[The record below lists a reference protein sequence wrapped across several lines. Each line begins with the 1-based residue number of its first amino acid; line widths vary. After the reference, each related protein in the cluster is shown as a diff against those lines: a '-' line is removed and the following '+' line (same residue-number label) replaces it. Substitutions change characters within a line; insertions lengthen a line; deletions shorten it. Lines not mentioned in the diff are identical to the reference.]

1 MKNYIKIGLL
11 TLSSLFIMSVFTG
24 CGALTTAIEK
34 RNLDVQTKMS
44 DSIFLEPVELEK
56 QIVYV
61 RVRNTTD
68 KNINIEDDIK
78 QAFKNKGFKV
88 TLHPSKAE
96 FMVQANLLQ
105 IGKSDKKSATRAL
118 ESGFG
123 GALLGAGAVALG
135 GSRSTSSYAAGGIIG
150 GLIGTVT
157 DALVKD
163 VYYTMVTDVEIRQRA
178 SADEIIYQNSNG
190 SSKQG
195 MSSNLNQNIEKKH
208 AKWKIYRTRIVSTA
222 NKMNLEFEEAKPKLI
237 EGLTRS
243 ISGVL

>member
-1 MKNYIKIGLL
+1 MKSYIKLGLL
-11 TLSSLFIMSVFTG
+11 ALSSIFIMSVFTG

-34 RNLDVQTKMS
+34 RNLAVQTKMS
-44 DSIFLEPVELEK
+44 DSIFLEPVEPEK

-68 KNINIEDDIK
+68 KNINIENNVK
-78 QAFKNKGFKV
+78 EAFRSKGFKI
-88 TLHPSKAE
+88 TLHPNKAE

-105 IGKSDKKSATRAL
+105 IGKSDAKSARSAL

-123 GALLGAGAVALG
+123 GAVLGAGAVALS
-135 GSRSTSSYAAGGIIG
+135 GSHSTGSYAAGGIIG

-157 DALVKD
+157 DAMIKD
-163 VYYTMVTDVEIRQRA
+163 VYFTMITDVEIRQRA
-178 SADEIIYQNSNG
+178 SADEVIIQNANANA
-190 SSKQG
+190 KQG
-195 MSSNLNQNIEKKH
+195 MSANINQKIEKKH

-222 NKMNLEFEEAKPKLI
+222 NKMNLEFKEAKPKLI